1 MKRRLCISLLPVS
14 VLLTAI
20 LILSLLYPYYED
32 LLRVQLNRQA
42 DLVASG
48 IESYGTVFL
57 ENMGTTSHQVVVTSA
72 DGTVIYGNPGTNTDL
87 LSSAVQEGKTEV
99 TVYQDLWN
107 EQFLAVS
114 RILSDGK
121 ILWVCVS
128 QFSIY
133 ALMKSLLQP
142 VLVVLAVSWAAAL
155 LIFRFV
161 PEHKTSTISNP

>member
-48 IESYGTVFL
+48 IESYGTVFS

-72 DGTVIYGNPGTNTDL
+72 AGTVIYGNPGTNTDL

>member
-72 DGTVIYGNPGTNTDL
+72 DGTVIYGNPGPNTDL